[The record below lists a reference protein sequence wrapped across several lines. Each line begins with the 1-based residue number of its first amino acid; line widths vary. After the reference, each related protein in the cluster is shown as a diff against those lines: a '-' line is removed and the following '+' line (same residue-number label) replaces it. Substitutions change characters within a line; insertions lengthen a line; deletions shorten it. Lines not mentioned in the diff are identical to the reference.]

1 MITPEEIEELR
12 ALEIKFEA
20 RVEEISQAYMQVRGW
35 DSSVDTREIW
45 LDDDK
50 FVHQYEDKWAEQYSI
65 VLDLKY
71 LYMPNVKEIFRM
83 EYEQYLARKQEQSQ
97 RRELND
103 KENFEKGER
112 RILKELATK
121 YPDVVRNANK

>member
-20 RVEEISQAYMQVRGW
+20 RVEDISQAYMQVRGW

-97 RRELND
+97 RRELKD

>member
-97 RRELND
+97 RRELKD